1 MTTAVTKTGTVAVA
15 TAASSSDT
23 QSTALMP
30 EPAPIA
36 GSGLDAALGA
46 LYAAMSQQREGALQ
60 LGSTRVEIAQKEQ
73 QQALKREQD
82 AEAREA
88 AERASQ
94 GSGLFGSIGNFIS
107 DVAGQVAQGRLDHA
121 VSDGATDVDAAVH
134 SPAFW
139 NDLETG
145 ALDVAKAAAVVG
157 SVAATV
163 ASGGAAAATL
173 AGAALLLSVGGEAV
187 AATNCLGK
195 DSGAIGLGMEVGG
208 AVMGGLGGIVSAS
221 SNAGSSGLA
230 ALGTTAN
237 VTSAGATV
245 VAGAA
250 HVQNAAFAADVQVAA
265 ADATQARLQGEALQ
279 RLSTWVVDD
288 MKADDKARQQSLQ
301 AVQGAM
307 QANDQAAAAA
317 VPVKG

>member
-1 MTTAVTKTGTVAVA
+1 
-15 TAASSSDT
+15 
-23 QSTALMP
+23 MP

-46 LYAAMSQQREGALQ
+46 LYAAMSKQRQGALQ

-230 ALGTTAN
+230 ALG
-237 VTSAGATV
+237 ATV

-317 VPVKG
+317 VPGKG

>member
-1 MTTAVTKTGTVAVA
+1 
-15 TAASSSDT
+15 
-23 QSTALMP
+23 
-30 EPAPIA
+30 
-36 GSGLDAALGA
+36 
-46 LYAAMSQQREGALQ
+46 
-60 LGSTRVEIAQKEQ
+60 
-73 QQALKREQD
+73 
-82 AEAREA
+82 
-88 AERASQ
+88 
-94 GSGLFGSIGNFIS
+94 
-107 DVAGQVAQGRLDHA
+107 
-121 VSDGATDVDAAVH
+121 
-134 SPAFW
+134 
-139 NDLETG
+139 
-145 ALDVAKAAAVVG
+145 
-157 SVAATV
+157 
-163 ASGGAAAATL
+163 
-173 AGAALLLSVGGEAV
+173 
-187 AATNCLGK
+187 
-195 DSGAIGLGMEVGG
+195 
-208 AVMGGLGGIVSAS
+208 MGGLGGIVSAS